1 MRHKHTTQKP
11 GGRLPSGH
19 LDGYLVHVRSKK
31 MAMMRAG
38 ISFERNREWRCNQ
51 AVVTE

>member
-1 MRHKHTTQKP
+1 MCHISGGDDVRHKHSIRKP
-11 GGRLPSGH
+11 EGRLPSGH

-38 ISFERNREWRCNQ
+38 IS
-51 AVVTE
+51 